1 MPASD
6 SIEEDARPSELLRQ
20 HVYVDFW
27 YETANIPLRHE
38 IGINNIMWQ
47 SDYPHTTSTYPDSW
61 QYVERTVGGLPDED
75 RRKMLY
81 ENAMRVYQ
89 L

>member
-1 MPASD
+1 MAT
-6 SIEEDARPSELLRQ
+6 RPSELLRQ

-27 YETANIPLRHE
+27 YEVANIPLRHQ
-38 IGINNIMWQ
+38 IGIENIMWQ

-61 QYVERTVGGLPDED
+61 QYVERTVGALPEEE

-81 ENAMRVYQ
+81 ENAMRLYH
-89 L
+89 LTES